1 MSVCEKNVIV
11 HGGFCCFSY
20 ISLAYAK
27 LLAKN
32 DIHTLIYKEKK
43 KKDKKRNWKENGLAT
58 HFLFPTN

>member
-1 MSVCEKNVIV
+1 MSVCEKTVIV
-11 HGGFCCFSY
+11 QGGFCYFSY
-20 ISLAYAK
+20 ISLSYAK

-32 DIHTLIYKEKK
+32 DIHTLIYKKK